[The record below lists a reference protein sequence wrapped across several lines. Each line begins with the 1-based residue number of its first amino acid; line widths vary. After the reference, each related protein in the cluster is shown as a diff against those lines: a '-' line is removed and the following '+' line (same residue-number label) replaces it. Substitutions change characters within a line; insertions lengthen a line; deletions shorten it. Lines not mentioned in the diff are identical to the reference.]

1 MKTIRTT
8 LQWIGAGALLAAS
21 ALSTTTWAAGTGYLF
36 VSSEK
41 DHAVS
46 VLDGES
52 YALVK
57 QIRTAAR
64 PRHLRFTPDRSRI
77 YVACGDGDAIDVID
91 VARLELVDRIG
102 PIGDPE
108 AFEFSPDGETLYI
121 SLEDDAQLGILNL
134 RAYFAGREEK
144 PELTV
149 AEVTEG
155 GDDDD
160 DEEDEEGGEED
171 EDEEGEDDD
180 NGAEIEGMSTVEV
193 GEEPEGILVSPDG
206 KTVFVTSEVANVV
219 HVVDTASASIR
230 ANIVAGNR
238 PRRFALIP
246 GGDSLWVT
254 NELSGSV
261 SVVDLGAMQ
270 VADTIEFKPKGFRP
284 EDVTPV
290 GITHDQGR
298 KDRVRRARPGQPRGG
313 GGCRVACRGGLHP
326 GREPGLEHHAHP
338 GRIPPDRGER
348 PERRHIGDRHRDPP
362 GRQVDSGR
370 TGALCGPHR
379 RLRPGCAVSG
389 PSSGPGHAPP
399 GPSPRAGWA
408 ALSSSASPWSSP
420 PPRLRRARQRRSW

>member
-1 MKTIRTT
+1 MNTIRTI
-8 LQWIGAGALLAAS
+8 LQWIGAGTLLAAS
-21 ALSTTTWAAGTGYLF
+21 AVSTTWAAGTGYLF

-46 VLDGES
+46 VLDGDS

-91 VARLELVDRIG
+91 VAKLELVDRIG

-121 SLEDDAQLGILNL
+121 SLEDDAMLGILNL

-149 AEVTEG
+149 AEVSEGG

-180 NGAEIEGMSTVEV
+180 NGVEIEGMSTVEV

-206 KTVFVTSEVANVV
+206 KTVFVTSEVANMV

-238 PRRFALIP
+238 PRRFALTP

-261 SVVDLGAMQ
+261 SVVDLDTMQ
-270 VADTIEFKPKGFRP
+270 VTDTVEFKPRGFRP

-290 GITHDQGR
+290 GITMTGDGQTAFVALGR
-298 KDRVRRARPGQPRGG
+298 ANHVAVVDVASRDVEDYILVGSRAWNTTLTRDESRLVVANGLSDDISVIDTATRRVVKSVPVG
-313 GGCRVACRGGLHP
+313 RVP
-326 GREPGLEHHAHP
+326 Y
-338 GRIPPDRGER
+338 
-348 PERRHIGDRHRDPP
+348 
-362 GRQVDSGR
+362 
-370 TGALCGPHR
+370 
-379 RLRPGCAVSG
+379 AV
-389 PSSGPGHAPP
+389 
-399 GPSPRAGWA
+399 
-408 ALSSSASPWSSP
+408 LIDD
-420 PPRLRRARQRRSW
+420 

>member
-1 MKTIRTT
+1 MRTVRT
-8 LQWIGAGALLAAS
+8 MLRVIGAGALLAVAS
-21 ALSTTTWAAGTGYLF
+21 TATSWAAGTGYLF

-64 PRHLRFTPDRSRI
+64 PRHLQFTPDRSRI

-91 VARLELVDRIG
+91 VASLELVDRIG

-121 SLEDDAQLGILNL
+121 SLEDDAQLGILDL
-134 RAYFAGREEK
+134 RTYFAGREEK

-155 GDDDD
+155 DGDDDD
-160 DEEDEEGGEED
+160 DEEDEENGDED
-171 EDEEGEDDD
+171 EEEEGEDDD
-180 NGAEIEGMSTVEV
+180 NGVEIEGMSTVEV

-206 KTVFVTSEVANVV
+206 KTVFVTSEVANMV

-261 SVVDLGAMQ
+261 SVVDLATMQ
-270 VADTIEFKPKGFRP
+270 VTDTVEFKPKGFRP

-290 GITHDQGR
+290 GITMTGDGETAYVALGR
-298 KDRVRRARPGQPRGG
+298 ANHVAVVDVASRDVEDYILVGSRAWNTTLTRDESRLIVANGLSDDLSVIDTATRRVVKSVPVG
-313 GGCRVACRGGLHP
+313 RVP
-326 GREPGLEHHAHP
+326 Y
-338 GRIPPDRGER
+338 
-348 PERRHIGDRHRDPP
+348 
-362 GRQVDSGR
+362 
-370 TGALCGPHR
+370 
-379 RLRPGCAVSG
+379 AV
-389 PSSGPGHAPP
+389 
-399 GPSPRAGWA
+399 
-408 ALSSSASPWSSP
+408 LIDD
-420 PPRLRRARQRRSW
+420 

>member
-1 MKTIRTT
+1 MKTIRTM
-8 LQWIGAGALLAAS
+8 LQWIGAGTLLAAS
-21 ALSTTTWAAGTGYLF
+21 AVSTTWAAGTGYLF

-46 VLDGES
+46 VLDGDS

-64 PRHLRFTPDRSRI
+64 PRHLQFTPDRSRI

-121 SLEDDAQLGILNL
+121 SLEDDAMLGILNL
-134 RAYFAGREEK
+134 RTYFAGREEK

-149 AEVTEG
+149 AEVTEGG

-180 NGAEIEGMSTVEV
+180 NGVEIEGMSTVEV

-206 KTVFVTSEVANVV
+206 KTVFVTSEVANMV

-238 PRRFALIP
+238 PRRFALTS

-261 SVVDLGAMQ
+261 SVVDLGTMQ
-270 VADTIEFKPKGFRP
+270 VTDTVEFKPRGFRP

-290 GITHDQGR
+290 GITMTGDGQTAFVALGR
-298 KDRVRRARPGQPRGG
+298 ANHVAVVDVASRDVEDYILVGSRAWNTTLTRDESRLVVANGLSDDISVIDTATRRVVKSVPVG
-313 GGCRVACRGGLHP
+313 RVP
-326 GREPGLEHHAHP
+326 Y
-338 GRIPPDRGER
+338 
-348 PERRHIGDRHRDPP
+348 
-362 GRQVDSGR
+362 
-370 TGALCGPHR
+370 
-379 RLRPGCAVSG
+379 AV
-389 PSSGPGHAPP
+389 
-399 GPSPRAGWA
+399 
-408 ALSSSASPWSSP
+408 LIDD
-420 PPRLRRARQRRSW
+420 

>member
-8 LQWIGAGALLAAS
+8 LQWIGAGALLAVAS
-21 ALSTTTWAAGTGYLF
+21 TATSWAAGTGYLF

-64 PRHLRFTPDRSRI
+64 PRHLQFTPDRSRI

-91 VARLELVDRIG
+91 VASLELVDRIG

-121 SLEDDAQLGILNL
+121 SLEDDAQLGILDL

-149 AEVTEG
+149 AEITE

-160 DEEDEEGGEED
+160 DEEDEENGDED
-171 EDEEGEDDD
+171 EEEEGEDDD
-180 NGAEIEGMSTVEV
+180 NGDGIEGMSTVEV

-206 KTVFVTSEVANVV
+206 KTVFVTSEVANMV

-261 SVVDLGAMQ
+261 SVVDLATMQ
-270 VADTIEFKPKGFRP
+270 VTDTVEFKPKGFRP

-290 GITHDQGR
+290 GITMTGDGETAYVALGR
-298 KDRVRRARPGQPRGG
+298 ANHVAVVDVASRDVEDYVLVGSRAWNTTLTRDESRLIVANGLSDDLSVIDTATRRVVKSVPVG
-313 GGCRVACRGGLHP
+313 RVP
-326 GREPGLEHHAHP
+326 Y
-338 GRIPPDRGER
+338 
-348 PERRHIGDRHRDPP
+348 
-362 GRQVDSGR
+362 
-370 TGALCGPHR
+370 
-379 RLRPGCAVSG
+379 AV
-389 PSSGPGHAPP
+389 
-399 GPSPRAGWA
+399 
-408 ALSSSASPWSSP
+408 LIDD
-420 PPRLRRARQRRSW
+420 

>member
-1 MKTIRTT
+1 MKTVRTMS
-8 LQWIGAGALLAAS
+8 QWIGAGTLLAAS
-21 ALSTTTWAAGTGYLF
+21 AVSTTWAAGTGYLF

-121 SLEDDAQLGILNL
+121 SLEDDAMLGILNL
-134 RAYFAGREEK
+134 RTYFAGREEK

-155 GDDDD
+155 GGDDDDD
-160 DEEDEEGGEED
+160 DEEDGEGGEED

-180 NGAEIEGMSTVEV
+180 NGVEIEGMNTVEV

-206 KTVFVTSEVANVV
+206 KTVFVTSEVANMV

-238 PRRFALIP
+238 PRRFALTS

-261 SVVDLGAMQ
+261 SVVDLGTMQ
-270 VADTIEFKPKGFRP
+270 VTDTVEFKPRGFRP

-290 GITHDQGR
+290 GITMTGDGQTAFVALGR
-298 KDRVRRARPGQPRGG
+298 ANHVAVVDVASRDVEDYILVGSRAWNTTLTRDESRLVVANGLSDDISVIDTATRRVVKSVPVG
-313 GGCRVACRGGLHP
+313 RVP
-326 GREPGLEHHAHP
+326 Y
-338 GRIPPDRGER
+338 
-348 PERRHIGDRHRDPP
+348 
-362 GRQVDSGR
+362 
-370 TGALCGPHR
+370 
-379 RLRPGCAVSG
+379 AV
-389 PSSGPGHAPP
+389 
-399 GPSPRAGWA
+399 
-408 ALSSSASPWSSP
+408 LIDD
-420 PPRLRRARQRRSW
+420 

>member
-1 MKTIRTT
+1 MKTIRTA
-8 LQWIGAGALLAAS
+8 LQWIGAGALLAVAS
-21 ALSTTTWAAGTGYLF
+21 TATTWAAGTGYLF

-64 PRHLRFTPDRSRI
+64 PRHLQFTPDRSRI

-149 AEVTEG
+149 AEITE

-160 DEEDEEGGEED
+160 DEEDEENGDED
-171 EDEEGEDDD
+171 EEEEGEDDD
-180 NGAEIEGMSTVEV
+180 NGVEIEGMSTVEV

-206 KTVFVTSEVANVV
+206 KTVFVTSEVANMV

-238 PRRFALIP
+238 PRRFALTP
-246 GGDSLWVT
+246 DDDSLWVT

-261 SVVDLGAMQ
+261 SVVDLDTMQ
-270 VADTIEFKPKGFRP
+270 VTDTVEFKPKGFRP

-290 GITHDQGR
+290 GITMTRDGETAFVALGR
-298 KDRVRRARPGQPRGG
+298 ANHVAVVDVASRDVEDYILVGSRAWNTTLTRDESRLIVANGLSDDISVIDTETRRVVKSVPVG
-313 GGCRVACRGGLHP
+313 RVP
-326 GREPGLEHHAHP
+326 Y
-338 GRIPPDRGER
+338 
-348 PERRHIGDRHRDPP
+348 
-362 GRQVDSGR
+362 
-370 TGALCGPHR
+370 
-379 RLRPGCAVSG
+379 AV
-389 PSSGPGHAPP
+389 
-399 GPSPRAGWA
+399 
-408 ALSSSASPWSSP
+408 LIDD
-420 PPRLRRARQRRSW
+420 

>member
-1 MKTIRTT
+1 MKTIRTM
-8 LQWIGAGALLAAS
+8 LQWIGAGTLLAAS
-21 ALSTTTWAAGTGYLF
+21 AVSTTWAAGTGYLF

-46 VLDGES
+46 VLDGDS

-121 SLEDDAQLGILNL
+121 SLEDDAMLGILNL
-134 RAYFAGREEK
+134 RTYFAGREEK

-155 GDDDD
+155 GGDDDDD
-160 DEEDEEGGEED
+160 DEEDGEGGEED

-180 NGAEIEGMSTVEV
+180 NGVEIEGMSTVEV

-206 KTVFVTSEVANVV
+206 KTVFVTSEVANMV

-238 PRRFALIP
+238 PRRFALTP

-261 SVVDLGAMQ
+261 SVVDLDTMQ
-270 VADTIEFKPKGFRP
+270 VTDTVEFKPRGFRP

-290 GITHDQGR
+290 GITMTGDGQTAFVALGR
-298 KDRVRRARPGQPRGG
+298 ANHVAVVDVASRDVEDYILVGSRAWNTTLTRDESRLVVANGLSDDISVIDTATRRVVKSVPVG
-313 GGCRVACRGGLHP
+313 RVP
-326 GREPGLEHHAHP
+326 Y
-338 GRIPPDRGER
+338 
-348 PERRHIGDRHRDPP
+348 
-362 GRQVDSGR
+362 
-370 TGALCGPHR
+370 
-379 RLRPGCAVSG
+379 AV
-389 PSSGPGHAPP
+389 
-399 GPSPRAGWA
+399 
-408 ALSSSASPWSSP
+408 LIDD
-420 PPRLRRARQRRSW
+420 

>member
-8 LQWIGAGALLAAS
+8 LQWIGAGALLAVAS
-21 ALSTTTWAAGTGYLF
+21 TATTWAAGTGYLF

-149 AEVTEG
+149 AEITEG
-155 GDDDD
+155 DDDDD
-160 DEEDEEGGEED
+160 DEEDEENGEED
-171 EDEEGEDDD
+171 EEEEGEDDD
-180 NGAEIEGMSTVEV
+180 NGVEIEGMSTVEV

-206 KTVFVTSEVANVV
+206 KTVFVTSEVANMV

-230 ANIVAGNR
+230 ANVVAGNR

-261 SVVDLGAMQ
+261 SVVDLATMQ
-270 VADTIEFKPKGFRP
+270 VTDTVEFKPKGFRP

-290 GITHDQGR
+290 GITMTRDGETAFVALGR
-298 KDRVRRARPGQPRGG
+298 ANHVAVVDVASRDVEDYILVGSRAWNTTLTRDESRLIVANGLSDDISVIDTETRRVVKSVPVG
-313 GGCRVACRGGLHP
+313 RVP
-326 GREPGLEHHAHP
+326 Y
-338 GRIPPDRGER
+338 
-348 PERRHIGDRHRDPP
+348 
-362 GRQVDSGR
+362 
-370 TGALCGPHR
+370 
-379 RLRPGCAVSG
+379 AV
-389 PSSGPGHAPP
+389 
-399 GPSPRAGWA
+399 
-408 ALSSSASPWSSP
+408 LIDD
-420 PPRLRRARQRRSW
+420 